1 MNSVI
6 FSSPLLMALL
16 ANALIFALLH
26 RFGRRK
32 LLWGVAS
39 ALSAVFAI
47 LAGLVLGETMKQLL
61 LALLLPTAVSFSS
74 CGSQEG
80 GEQDEL

>member
-32 LLWGVAS
+32 VLCCVAS
-39 ALSAVFAI
+39 ALSPVFAI
-47 LAGLVLGETMKQLL
+47 LAGLGRVATMKQLL